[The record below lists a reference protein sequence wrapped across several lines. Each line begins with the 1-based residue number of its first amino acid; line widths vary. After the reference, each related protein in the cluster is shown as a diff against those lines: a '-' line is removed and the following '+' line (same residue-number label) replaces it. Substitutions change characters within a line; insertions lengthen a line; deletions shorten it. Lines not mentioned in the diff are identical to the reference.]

1 MANIGRRG
9 ILGAAGAFFVGCSC
23 GARAQLRSDAPA
35 TPRPVTIGG
44 RRVQVCDAHAH
55 CAFASVTDAI
65 RGTPFERPIAPGSLV
80 VGRDRIAAMDARGID
95 VALLSVNVYWWYDAD
110 RELAARV
117 VRLQDEGLAELCR
130 AYPGRFLAASSPAV
144 QFPELAAEQLEYA
157 VKNLGARA
165 ASVGG
170 HVKGEML
177 SAPRFD
183 PFWAKCVELG
193 VPVFMHPDGAQN
205 IVPPRA
211 WTGRGDLINIIGNPL
226 ETTMFLSRMI
236 FDGTLDRF
244 PDLKIIAAHG
254 AGYLPSYLGRV
265 EVACDVRPPA
275 NCQNRRR
282 PSEYLRTQIMADSM
296 VFSEEGIRHLVAEM
310 GAGQVCYGSDMPY
323 VWPDTIDQVMRAPG
337 LGDAEKEAIL
347 SGNFRRWVKVD

>member
-1 MANIGRRG
+1 MATIGRRG
-9 ILGAAGAFFVGCSC
+9 LFGAAGAVFMGCSC
-23 GARAQLRSDAPA
+23 GSRAVLAADAPA
-35 TPRPVTIGG
+35 TPRPVSLGG
-44 RRVQVCDAHAH
+44 RRVQVCDVHAH
-55 CAFASVTDAI
+55 CAFASVTEAV
-65 RGTPFERPIAPGSLV
+65 RGTPFQRAIAPPSLV
-80 VGRDRIAAMDARGID
+80 VAQDRIAAMDARGID
-95 VALLSVNVYWWYDAD
+95 VALLSVNMYWWYDAD
-110 RELAARV
+110 RDLAARV

-157 VKNLGARA
+157 VRRLGARA

-177 SAPRFD
+177 SEPRFD
-183 PFWAKCVELG
+183 PFWAKVVELG

-205 IVPPRA
+205 LVPGRNWA
-211 WTGRGDLINIIGNPL
+211 GRGDLVNVIGNPL

-254 AGYLPSYLGRV
+254 GGYLPSYLGRV

-275 NCQNRRR
+275 NCLNRKK

-296 VFSEEGIRHLVAEM
+296 VFSEQGIRHLVAEM
-310 GAGQVCYGSDMPY
+310 GVGQIVYGSDMPY
-323 VWPDTIDQVMRAPG
+323 VWPDTIDQILRAEG
-337 LGDAEKEAIL
+337 LGDAEKVAIL
-347 SGNFRRWVKVD
+347 NGNFRRVIRMD